1 MKKITLL
8 LLTLLLAHC
17 STHTVKLGKRCT
29 TVANDNSYEKSF
41 VWIVNKSN
49 LGIFDEKIN
58 KSNCENNGEKT

>member
-41 VWIVNKSN
+41 VWIVNKTN
-49 LGIFDEKIN
+49 ADTFDEKIN
-58 KSNCENNGEKT
+58 KENCTLNGEKL